1 MQMSNH
7 GKKKIAPIVI
17 TVLILI
23 YYGIYFGVLISLL
36 PSFWKIV
43 VGIVPLLIAGVMLY
57 VCIQRIREIDE
68 GEEDDLS
75 KY

>member
-1 MQMSNH
+1 MSEH

-17 TVLILI
+17 TGLMIL
-23 YYGIYFGVLISLL
+23 YYGIYFG
-36 PSFWKIV
+36 F
-43 VGIVPLLIAGVMLY
+43 LIAVLPGLPVKLLLGLIPLVLGLTSIY
-57 VCIQRIREIDE
+57 VCMERLHEIDK